1 MSLTAALRGFV
12 VFLCWFSETQS
23 KTDWKVTYYQT
34 EVCSDKGSTVSIPC
48 LYDYPETINGVST
61 TVEKSFWFIR
71 TEGEPKDLKKDPEYK
86 DRVTYSSYPKSCYLT
101 ISGVRESDSAVY
113 KFRFITN
120 HQTGRYIGEPG
131 VRLNVR
137 DLQVLVVSTS
147 VQQEDSDVLLKCFNR
162 CDPDGLKKYVWFK
175 NGSKIQFET
184 SQTFLYRSWIS
195 STDRIS
201 CSLRDSKMKQSPEV
215 YAPQTPTVSLDPPT
229 EILEGSS
236 VTLTCS
242 SDANPAAKY
251 TWYKTTNSRIKI
263 ISGGPKFVFS
273 SIQSTD
279 SGDYFCQVENQLG
292 LKRSYFKLEVKYSPK
307 NISVSVDIPEILE
320 GSSVTLTCSS
330 DANPAAKYTW
340 FKTTN
345 SRIKI
350 ISGGPKFVFS
360 SIQSTDSG
368 DYFCQ
373 VENQLGLKRSYF
385 KLEVKYSPKNISVS
399 VDPPEILEGSSVTL
413 TCSSDANPAANYT
426 WFKGNN
432 RLKAAN
438 VYHLPSIN
446 INDSGIYRCKSQNKY
461 GWINSSVL
469 IDVLYAPRSTFASIS
484 GSGQILEGS
493 SVTLTCSSD
502 ANPAA
507 NYAWFKENKDSPKS
521 EEQMFTISDI
531 TAEDG
536 GLYICVAQNKLGQ
549 QNSTVQV
556 SVGSGSVGLAAAC
569 SIPAVLLTLIFLA
582 VLFLKIFRRRSSGP
596 SVIRSQD
603 EDSQQRE
610 GPTSRHSAED
620 ETEIQYVTVTF
631 TKRQEDPL
639 YSNINP
645 VKAKRRRDDHED
657 KEDVVYSLVGSSRN
671 PAD

>member
-12 VFLCWFSETQS
+12 VFLCWFSATQS
-23 KTDWKVTYYQT
+23 QTDWKVIYYQT
-34 EVCSDKGSTVSIPC
+34 EICADKGSTVFIWCS
-48 LYDYPETINGVST
+48 YDYPKTMNGVST

-71 TEGEPKDLKKDPEYK
+71 TEGEPKDLKEDPEYK
-86 DRVTYSSYPKSCYLT
+86 DRVTYSSYENYCDLT
-101 ISGVRESDSAVY
+101 ISGVRESDSEVY

-131 VRLNVR
+131 VRLTVR

-147 VQQEDSDVLLKCFNR
+147 VQQEDSDVQLKCFIR
-162 CDPDGLKKYVWFK
+162 CDPDGLDRYVWFK
-175 NGSKIQFET
+175 NGSMIQSET
-184 SQTFLYRSWIS
+184 SQKFLFRSCSS

-201 CSLRDSKMKQSPEV
+201 CSMRDSKMKQSPEV

-242 SDANPAAKY
+242 SDANPAANY
-251 TWYKTTNSRIKI
+251 TWYKKTNSDVKM

-279 SGDYFCQVENQLG
+279 SGDYYCKVENQLG
-292 LKRSYFKLEVKYSPK
+292 LK
-307 NISVSVDIPEILE
+307 
-320 GSSVTLTCSS
+320 TS
-330 DANPAAKYTW
+330 D
-340 FKTTN
+340 
-345 SRIKI
+345 
-350 ISGGPKFVFS
+350 
-360 SIQSTDSG
+360 
-368 DYFCQ
+368 
-373 VENQLGLKRSYF
+373 F

-413 TCSSDANPAANYT
+413 TCSSDANPAASYT
-426 WFKGNN
+426 WFKGKN

-438 VYHLPSIN
+438 VYHLPFIN

-469 IDVLYAPRSTFASIS
+469 INVLYGARSTFASIS

-507 NYAWFKENKDSPKS
+507 NYAWFKENRDSHKS

-610 GPTSRHSAED
+610 GPTSRHSTED
-620 ETEIQYVTVTF
+620 ETEIQYVTVMF

-645 VKAKRRRDDHED
+645 VKAKRRRDGHED
-657 KEDVVYSLVGSSRN
+657 KEDVVYSLVGSSSN